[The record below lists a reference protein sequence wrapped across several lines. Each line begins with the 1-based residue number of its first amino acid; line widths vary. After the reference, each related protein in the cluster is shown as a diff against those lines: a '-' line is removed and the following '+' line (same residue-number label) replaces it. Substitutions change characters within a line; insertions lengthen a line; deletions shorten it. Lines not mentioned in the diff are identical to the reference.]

1 MTDANVLRF
10 LHTSA
15 VAGSPRHT
23 ALVTASRH
31 SLPEG
36 SRAATLWE
44 QTTTSRWA
52 QFNVEALYPQYYA
65 DTAAFLDELAR
76 RRRRRLTGKK
86 PLVNDRLPKRFAKW
100 QTAISKSVL
109 PTAGARF
116 SQAQD
121 EITEVLT
128 DHLETAKNFILGLQV

>member
-1 MTDANVLRF
+1 MS
-10 LHTSA
+10 SA
-15 VAGSPRHT
+15 SCIRLLWLARPATRRSSQQAG
-23 ALVTASRH
+23 